1 MNNFSLKN
9 AYCILLVTVF
19 CIHNT
24 WRWLVSVYACYCTF
38 VTNPLVFDWE
48 LLFVIAAA
56 CYCSFIK
63 IYQALTEN
71 YCLLLLLLVIVLFVI
86 AAACY
91 CFVCY
96 CFCLLLKDATLNPCA
111 LRLSSGSALFHLN
124 FWSGTHQLPPA
135 TQTLESKTSQRNMQR
150 CRWTLISTVPSQL
163 LARHT

>member
-1 MNNFSLKN
+1 MHT

-24 WRWLVSVYACYCTF
+24 WRWLVSVSACYCTF

-86 AAACY
+86 AAAC
-91 CFVCY
+91 
-96 CFCLLLKDATLNPCA
+96 LKDATLNPCA